1 MFFAPLQKLTETD
14 GRSSRKELWYFF
26 ALQAAVSFFGQIL
39 SALTFEALYYILII
53 WWAVCFVAT
62 ITLYI
67 RRAHDLGRSG
77 KYVLLMIIPLV
88 NIWISINLVFFDGEG
103 DNQYGTRPIT

>member
-14 GRSSRKELWYFF
+14 
-26 ALQAAVSFFGQIL
+26 
-39 SALTFEALYYILII
+39 
-53 WWAVCFVAT
+53 
-62 ITLYI
+62 
-67 RRAHDLGRSG
+67 GRSG

-88 NIWISINLVFFDGEG
+88 NIWISINLFFFDGEG